1 MLFYLISDCW
11 KRLNFDYMGRMY
23 MNYKANIERVGDGLV
38 VVYNEMNKEGKC
50 ATQSWDDC

>member
-1 MLFYLISDCW
+1 
-11 KRLNFDYMGRMY
+11 MGRMY
-23 MNYKANIERVGDGLV
+23 MSYKANIERVWGGWV